1 MARASWDK
9 VVLWN
14 KHSTQYFIN
23 ISLGTPPQPKM
34 VRILPLAAV
43 CGLVRGVL
51 HWARAT
57 PVAAVSDFGFG
68 FTQVTFDTGSSMFG
82 VFCKAPKG

>member
-1 MARASWDK
+1 LPLQALKRSTLTKLAPTVVARASWDK

-34 VRILPLAAV
+34 VRILPLAAA
-43 CGLVRGVL
+43 CY
-51 HWARAT
+51 
-57 PVAAVSDFGFG
+57 AVSSIGRE
-68 FTQVTFDTGSSMFG
+68 
-82 VFCKAPKG
+82 PHRLLP